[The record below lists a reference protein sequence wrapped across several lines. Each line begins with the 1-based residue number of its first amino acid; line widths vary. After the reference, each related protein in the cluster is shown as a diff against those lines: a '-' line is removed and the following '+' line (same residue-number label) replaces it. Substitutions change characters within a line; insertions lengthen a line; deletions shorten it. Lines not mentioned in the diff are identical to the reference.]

1 MHEQDFDEVAER
13 GRYTV
18 STLRKGDKH
27 KGEVLRSGE
36 TKPAW
41 TSDLSYETE
50 FEAAGMARCY
60 VGALVDKARRIHDLK
75 VARSEALA
83 GRLTIN
89 YEKIAEL
96 DGEKRKVS
104 SAIKRLEIL
113 NRDLIR
119 EADSPSVEVPRRSAP
134 TRSSCARRARRSRR
148 AGSRIS
154 RSPRSRRS
162 SGVVEEHDDR
172 A

>member
-119 EADSPSVEVPRRSAP
+119 EADSPSVEVRFSETIGTYTLVVREE
-134 TRSSCARRARRSRR
+134 
-148 AGSRIS
+148 GEE
-154 RSPRSRRS
+154 
-162 SGVVEEHDDR
+162 VEESR
-172 A
+172 QQNLPLPEITEVVRRGRGAR